1 MTTQQKKDG
10 AAWSEMTG
18 SQMVFTMRA
27 MCNYGGNFAGAIGYA
42 FQCADANNMHR
53 LAAAFPDLIER
64 YGPGSEPYK
73 KEAGEQQ

>member
-10 AAWSEMTG
+10 AVWSEMTG
-18 SQMVFTMRA
+18 SQWLFTLRA
-27 MCNYGGNFAGAIGYA
+27 MRNYGGNFAVAISYA